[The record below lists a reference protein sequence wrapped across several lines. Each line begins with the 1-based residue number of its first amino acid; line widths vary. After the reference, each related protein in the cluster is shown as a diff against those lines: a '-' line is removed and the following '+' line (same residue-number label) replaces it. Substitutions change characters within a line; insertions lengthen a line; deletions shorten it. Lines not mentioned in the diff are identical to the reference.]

1 MSKNMG
7 NVALRNSEKERGKK
21 KTKRFKETVSYMFQH
36 GARKQTKNTSIP
48 LVLYWI
54 FFWSKWIK
62 WHNPSRRYLQLHS
75 TFVFLLCNAVN
86 ILLVTQQVQ
95 NYFHAWQVSEVC
107 TAIRLPHLFEKRW
120 CKQGGGLDVLSSISY
135 SPLLLSHK
143 AAKLCTSSTLMYIVS
158 QTLFLTAVLD

>member
-1 MSKNMG
+1 MLLY
-7 NVALRNSEKERGKK
+7 VILKK
-21 KTKRFKETVSYMFQH
+21 KEEKKKQNDSRKLW
-36 GARKQTKNTSIP
+36 ARKQTKNTSIP

-54 FFWSKWIK
+54 FFSGHIWSKWIK

-120 CKQGGGLDVLSSISY
+120 CKQDSGLDVLSSISY
-135 SPLLLSHK
+135 SPLLLPHK
-143 AAKLCTSSTLMYIVS
+143 AAKLCTSSTLMNIVS
-158 QTLFLTAVLD
+158 QTVFLTAVLD